1 MHTDIIICF
10 ILPDSRPNNQWS
22 QMPRYGHGGHGMGM
36 SPAPN
41 LPPHMAS
48 SPYQRGHRMSPTPM
62 HKTGSYA
69 SPPKMVFKF
78 LLISSPNWVILENAW
93 FLTRWQ
99 CDDPFLFVKR
109 CRRFTPIKF
118 QKRKF
123 RFLRTAWRR
132 PHPTTSRDGDW
143 LAQMLV
149 CLHVLVK
156 PFIAHHLCT
165 WTKKKNLSIVS
176 RIGIHHADSQ
186 TKITSVW

>member
-1 MHTDIIICF
+1 MATEAMVWEWAPPLTY
-10 ILPDSRPNNQWS
+10 LPTWHQVPIR
-22 QMPRYGHGGHGMGM
+22 GATGC
-36 SPAPN
+36 
-41 LPPHMAS
+41 PPH
-48 SPYQRGHRMSPTPM
+48 PCIRQDLTHHPLKWYLN
-62 HKTGSYA
+62 
-69 SPPKMVFKF
+69 FCKF
-78 LLISSPNWVILENAW
+78 HFPNWVILESTW

>member
-78 LLISSPNWVILENAW
+78 LLIS
-93 FLTRWQ
+93 
-99 CDDPFLFVKR
+99 
-109 CRRFTPIKF
+109 
-118 QKRKF
+118 
-123 RFLRTAWRR
+123 
-132 PHPTTSRDGDW
+132 
-143 LAQMLV
+143 
-149 CLHVLVK
+149 
-156 PFIAHHLCT
+156 
-165 WTKKKNLSIVS
+165 LS
-176 RIGIHHADSQ
+176 
-186 TKITSVW
+186 

>member
-1 MHTDIIICF
+1 MEST
-10 ILPDSRPNNQWS
+10 
-22 QMPRYGHGGHGMGM
+22 
-36 SPAPN
+36 
-41 LPPHMAS
+41 
-48 SPYQRGHRMSPTPM
+48 
-62 HKTGSYA
+62 
-69 SPPKMVFKF
+69 
-78 LLISSPNWVILENAW
+78 W

-165 WTKKKNLSIVS
+165 WTKKKKFEHRFSNWYSSCWQSNKNYLCVIMKCILPSLTYCCKW
-176 RIGIHHADSQ
+176 GISLFM
-186 TKITSVW
+186 SPFREWM